1 MLWLLPELLY
11 KEFFPSADLQVP
23 FLQGLTAFAGDDW
36 ETSLNFFYCHAVII
50 DSPRQG

>member
-1 MLWLLPELLY
+1 MLRLLPVLLY

-36 ETSLNFFYCHAVII
+36 ETSLNFSFIATLL
-50 DSPRQG
+50 Q